1 MHLDIS
7 EPRRLAHIADT
18 GSTFATRSRSRGRC
32 MRAQFSG
39 STGRNPSG
47 RGLENVCSFF
57 FFLFCGRDRHV
68 VDSFYKKHG
77 YLLNLKPR
85 TVNSALTNFTVTSD
99 FDDAHNEVS

>member
-57 FFLFCGRDRHV
+57 FCCFVGGIDM
-68 VDSFYKKHG
+68 
-77 YLLNLKPR
+77 LLIH
-85 TVNSALTNFTVTSD
+85 FTRSMVIYSISSQGLLI
-99 FDDAHNEVS
+99 VP